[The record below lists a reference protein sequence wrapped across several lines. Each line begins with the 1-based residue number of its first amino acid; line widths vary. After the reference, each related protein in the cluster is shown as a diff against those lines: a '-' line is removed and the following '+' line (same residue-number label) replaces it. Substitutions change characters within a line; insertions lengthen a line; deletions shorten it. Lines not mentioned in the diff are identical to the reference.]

1 VTEGELEMS
10 GGLILKGSTIAIG
23 NVRQAQLFIACPFL
37 LPCGVW
43 SVITEVLVCGAVL
56 SFLLCKS
63 QFLSSLQGFVDLRT
77 LLSEAMGPNAH
88 PVSPLRGSATGP
100 KVVPCPDIDEWRRL
114 YVEGCA
120 APTRQR
126 AQASLNSHV
135 EQFCSGPTM

>member
-37 LPCGVW
+37 LPCVVW

-63 QFLSSLQGFVDLRT
+63 QFMSFLQGFVDLRT
-77 LLSEAMGPNAH
+77 LLSEAMGPNAQF
-88 PVSPLRGSATGP
+88 
-100 KVVPCPDIDEWRRL
+100 RL
-114 YVEGCA
+114 YE
-120 APTRQR
+120 APPLGLTLYSALTLTNGVSSMLRDAPLQLDS
-126 AQASLNSHV
+126 ALKLD
-135 EQFCSGPTM
+135 